1 MFNSIPISLNCLR
14 AYYKL
19 SVVVPEY
26 KDSYSELLGMEHRL
40 FKIGRGTD
48 EIVEANAEAEAY

>member
-19 SVVVPEY
+19 SVVAPEC
-26 KDSYSELLGMEHRL
+26 KNSYSELLGMEHRL
-40 FKIGRGTD
+40 FKLGRGAN